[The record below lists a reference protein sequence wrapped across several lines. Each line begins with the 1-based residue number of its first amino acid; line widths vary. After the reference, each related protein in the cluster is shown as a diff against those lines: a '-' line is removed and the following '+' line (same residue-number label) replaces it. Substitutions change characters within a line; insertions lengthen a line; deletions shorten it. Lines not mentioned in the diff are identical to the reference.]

1 MTYEAPTRY
10 TATNDVTGDLIK
22 SKSGNQEAYSDGWDR
37 IFGKKNKLE
46 ESDETTTNHS
56 QD

>member
-1 MTYEAPTRY
+1 MTYEAPKRY

-37 IFGKKNKLE
+37 IFGKKNKDESRQE
-46 ESDETTTNHS
+46 EVV
-56 QD
+56 QQQ